1 KRAGF
6 EVVLGENLTKQG
18 MLTAIASFKARIKP
32 GSAALLSFSGHG
44 IQVGRQN
51 YLVPVNAQIWSEA
64 DVRRDAVGVEQILVD
79 MGARGATVKIA
90 ILDASR
96 TNPFERRFRGFS
108 AGLASIS
115 APQGSL
121 IMYAAAPEKTAD
133 DASGENSLFVGELL
147 KEMRSPGKTV

>member
-1 KRAGF
+1 MSRFLGLVLSVVLGLAGAAGVAAAQERGDSAGGSRQALVIGNADYPDDDTPLRHPIKDTRALAEELKRAGF

-79 MGARGATVKIA
+79 MGARGATVKI
-90 ILDASR
+90 
-96 TNPFERRFRGFS
+96 
-108 AGLASIS
+108 
-115 APQGSL
+115 
-121 IMYAAAPEKTAD
+121 
-133 DASGENSLFVGELL
+133 
-147 KEMRSPGKTV
+147 